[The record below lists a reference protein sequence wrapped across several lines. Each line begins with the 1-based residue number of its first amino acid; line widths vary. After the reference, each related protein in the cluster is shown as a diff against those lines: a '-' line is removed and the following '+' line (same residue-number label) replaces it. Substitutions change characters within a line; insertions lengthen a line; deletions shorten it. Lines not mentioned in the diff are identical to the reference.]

1 MSKRWRR
8 FGSGMLMSLLI
19 VAAWSVLCFR
29 MRSGYTGPL
38 WMELYGFGIFN
49 IYFLALLAQ
58 IVAYLLLARHN
69 TLWWSA
75 GAVSGTVLGAAGPV
89 ALALIAASGMPAM
102 RY

>member
-1 MSKRWRR
+1 MSSRWRR

-19 VAAWSVLCFR
+19 VAAWSALCFR
-29 MRSGYTGPL
+29 MRGGYTGPFWL
-38 WMELYGFGIFN
+38 ELYSFGIFN
-49 IYFLALLAQ
+49 IYILALLAQ
-58 IVAYLLLARHN
+58 MVACLLLARRK
-69 TLWWSA
+69 TGWWSA